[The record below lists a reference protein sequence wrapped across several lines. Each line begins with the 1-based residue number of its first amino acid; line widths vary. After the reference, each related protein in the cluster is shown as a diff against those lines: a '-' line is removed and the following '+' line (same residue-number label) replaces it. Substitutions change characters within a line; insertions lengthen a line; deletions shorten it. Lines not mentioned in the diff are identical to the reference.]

1 LYYSALRAGR
11 DFLVWRTGAENKM
24 SKRYKS
30 AFPLLAAAA
39 LTFLRAPVA
48 HADLDEQIFQH
59 QKAVAME
66 GAAMT
71 SAANHHYDELVFGE
85 GDNLLS
91 IEARRSDGSVPAIG
105 IDLKAYGEGDYELW
119 LKFIGGDIFYWE
131 SVEPGVAKQSW
142 AGGHVLDNLTEDQKK
157 VLIAIVGEVF
167 QDASVQAMPTIHY
180 YGSGFPQMTP
190 VSVKTI
196 EKITDGA
203 CKLAATAAGGAS
215 KAASEGA
222 MTGRGMGKVPAA
234 GYGAMVALAV
244 GMMVHTACQAATK

>member
-1 LYYSALRAGR
+1 
-11 DFLVWRTGAENKM
+11 M

-48 HADLDEQIFQH
+48 HADLDDQIFQH

-85 GDNLLS
+85 GDNLLN
-91 IEARRSDGSVPAIG
+91 IEARRSGLPSIG
-105 IDLKAYGEGDYELW
+105 IDFRAYGEGDYELW
-119 LKFIGGDIFYWE
+119 LRFIDGDIFYWE
-131 SVEPGVAKQSW
+131 SVEPGAAKQTWS
-142 AGGHVLDNLTEDQKK
+142 GGHVLDSLTEDQKK

-167 QDASVQAMPTIHY
+167 QDPSVQATPTIHY

-244 GMMVHTACQAATK
+244 GVMVHAACQAATK